1 MNNPNPYEPPA
12 AELVEPPAP
21 DSRSST
27 YLLVGLVSAQF
38 LATLFLAPTYFEFV
52 KTGMASGLALLLWV
66 PGSGCLYAGAL
77 LQLSKRR
84 RGKYLF
90 LVSAVCLGLSV
101 RLWAWSYALAIVAAF
116 GAAAGAFGW
125 WLVHKKE
132 KANAKPWR
140 AEA

>member
-1 MNNPNPYEPPA
+1 MTNQNPFQPPV
-12 AELVEPPAP
+12 AELAEPTAP
-21 DSRSST
+21 DSRSGA
-27 YLLVGLVSAQF
+27 YLLIGLVAAQF

-77 LQLSKRR
+77 LQLSKRQ

-90 LVSAVCLGLSV
+90 LVAAVCLGLSV

-116 GAAAGAFGW
+116 GAAVGAFGW
-125 WLVHKKE
+125 WLVYKKE
-132 KANAKPWR
+132 KANAKPWH